1 MRANAVMRRWRAFTA
16 ERQMT
21 TTEGT
26 GEDSQ
31 PKRDSLLLAIERL
44 HANFRGT
51 CVAVQRLYM
60 KPSAKRDAQHDVS
73 RRALIKWTV
82 ATGAALGLAR
92 SKTFDI
98 LEKVG
103 GKQLAQAAA
112 ENPTRRS
119 VSLIAGEGGLAW
131 FTLLWPQPEIA
142 LAANPALSWHKPGMA
157 QAVPGTRNLVIGP
170 DTPFANLPAGRQMTC
185 FTAGANLAH
194 TANPPLMADLNNTNV
209 YEAFASLQAVSPS
222 VVPLVA
228 IGAAP
233 RAPAVGGAPVS
244 RVGTATGIVDLF
256 NSAASRA
263 NGILAKASDAQLY
276 KAQYEVFA
284 QLNRAAVRTTQRSA
298 YQTATTAA
306 GFLGTNLAAK
316 LAITQADLTRYGVNG
331 NMVQTVADIARAFII
346 AVKAF
351 KFGLTNA
358 IVMPA
363 MNDDPHTAFTAGG
376 VNIIPAQLKLV
387 FDAFMADL
395 TATTDDV
402 TGKVL
407 ADDTV
412 ITITGDTTKSCV
424 IPRGGA
430 GWDDSSPG
438 NTNAVFIY
446 SAGDLKAGWW
456 GGISPNGN
464 VQGFAPNGQPAAYNQ
479 ATTARIALASAAY
492 AIVKRDERAIS
503 RFANGTTISDV
514 FGYPK
519 NQ

>member
-1 MRANAVMRRWRAFTA
+1 
-16 ERQMT
+16 
-21 TTEGT
+21 
-26 GEDSQ
+26 
-31 PKRDSLLLAIERL
+31 
-44 HANFRGT
+44 
-51 CVAVQRLYM
+51 M
-60 KPSAKRDAQHDVS
+60 KPSARRDAQHDVS

-82 ATGAALGLAR
+82 AAGAALGVTR
-92 SKTFDI
+92 SKVLDI
-98 LEKVG
+98 LERVG
-103 GKQLAQAAA
+103 GPTLAAAAA

-119 VSLIAGEGGLAW
+119 VSLIAGTGGLAW
-131 FTLLWPQPEIA
+131 FTLLWPQPDVA

-157 QAVPGTRNLVIGP
+157 QAVAGTQNLVVGP
-170 DTPFANLPAGRQMTC
+170 DTPWKNLPAGRQMTC
-185 FTAGANLAH
+185 FTAGANLTH
-194 TANPPLMADLNNTNV
+194 TPNPGLMANGLNGNNIYSV
-209 YEAFASLQAVSPS
+209 FAALQSASPS

-233 RAPAVGGAPVS
+233 NAPDVGLTPVS
-244 RVGTATGIVDLF
+244 RVQSATGIVDLF

-263 NGILAKASDAQLY
+263 NGILARVSDAQLY
-276 KAQYEVFA
+276 KAQYEAFT
-284 QLNRAAVRTTQRSA
+284 QLNRASARTTTRAA
-298 YQTATTAA
+298 YQTATSAA

-316 LAITQADLTRYGVNG
+316 LAITPADLTRYGVNG
-331 NMVQTVADIARAFII
+331 NMVQTVADLARAFII

-376 VNIIPAQLKLV
+376 VNIIPPQLRTV

-412 ITITGDTTKSCV
+412 ITITGDTTKSCL

-446 SAGDLKAGWW
+446 SAGDLKPGWF
-456 GGISPNGN
+456 GGISRTGA
-464 VQGFAPNGQPAAYNQ
+464 VTGFGADGKPAAYNQ
-479 ATTARIALASAAY
+479 NLTARIALASAAY
-492 AIVKRDERAIS
+492 AVVKRDERAMS
-503 RFANGTTISDV
+503 QFANGTIISGV
-514 FGYPK
+514 FGNPK